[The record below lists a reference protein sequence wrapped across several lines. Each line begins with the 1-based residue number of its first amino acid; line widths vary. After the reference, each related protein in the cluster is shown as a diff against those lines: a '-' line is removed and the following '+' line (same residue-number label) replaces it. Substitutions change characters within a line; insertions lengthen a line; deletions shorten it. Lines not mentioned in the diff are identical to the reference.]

1 MKFSIITA
9 TFNSLP
15 GLKDTVAQLRAQM
28 GVAKLPEMDVGPALL
43 AGRSKMGKEKRNAE
57 RSADNLVLAEPK
69 SGNGDKKRLDINQ

>member
-1 MKFSIITA
+1 
-9 TFNSLP
+9 
-15 GLKDTVAQLRAQM
+15 M